1 MVSREGFHDLRE
13 VLMSSDRIGLDQVL
27 VQNEVDEAELAAVP
41 FAALQRPFNVAD
53 TTRSFPAGKH
63 DTTHPH

>member
-1 MVSREGFHDLRE
+1 
-13 VLMSSDRIGLDQVL
+13 MSSDRIGLDQVL